1 MSEFEPL
8 ASDMLLH
15 PFQDLLAT
23 CQVDFLVDSFLGA
36 LVLY

>member
-1 MSEFEPL
+1 MIEFEPL
-8 ASDMLLH
+8 ACDMPLH

>member
-1 MSEFEPL
+1 MSEFERL

-23 CQVDFLVDSFLGA
+23 CQVDFRVESFLGA

>member
-8 ASDMLLH
+8 ACDMLLH

-23 CQVDFLVDSFLGA
+23 CQVYFLEDSFLGA

>member
-1 MSEFEPL
+1 MSELEPL

-36 LVLY
+36 LVLH

>member
-1 MSEFEPL
+1 MSEFERP

-23 CQVDFLVDSFLGA
+23 CQVDFLVDSFLRV

>member
-15 PFQDLLAT
+15 PFQDFLST
-23 CQVDFLVDSFLGA
+23 CQVDFIVDSFLGA
-36 LVLY
+36 LVLH